1 MILTFKNNK
10 DINIEKLERL
20 YNDVQSCAYTQDLQL
35 LYQAISNSLDIISAW
50 NGEELIGIIRTV
62 GDGLTIIY
70 IQDLLVLNEYQ
81 NQGVG
86 TQLMQQVLNKYKRV
100 RQKVLITEEASD
112 VRHFYEKNGFL
123 SCDNGNLVAFA
134 LLS

>member
-1 MILTFKNNK
+1 M
-10 DINIEKLERL
+10 
-20 YNDVQSCAYTQDLQL
+20 

>member
-20 YNDVQSCAYTQDLQL
+20 YNDVQWCAYTQDLQL

-86 TQLMQQVLNKYKRV
+86 TQLMQQVLNKYKTV